1 MARTGFEPAT
11 SFLLDEFKAAA
22 TWVLSSGFVHFEV
35 SRFSIPAFSLE
46 NICFDLAGVETLGLS
61 IFELPVR
68 QGMIQIGLVHLLS
81 GEDEIS

>member
-1 MARTGFEPAT
+1 MRRVERPPLGSLKQVP
-11 SFLLDEFKAAA
+11 S
-22 TWVLSSGFVHFEV
+22 SSGFVHFEV
-35 SRFSIPAFSLE
+35 SRVSIPAFSLE